1 MFMRG
6 LVNMHKMQ
14 IKAIAF
20 SVIFGA
26 SSLLFSQTAFEVVT
40 TYKNLPCPNYSTANL
55 VLEQIAPNGQ
65 ITERNEVKQYGKIY
79 RNDTINTVFEWE
91 SPASRKNTRVLQA
104 EKIGKTDDSMIYT
117 PDLRQV
123 RRISTAARKN
133 SVVGS
138 ELTFNDLR
146 IREVEDDTHEM
157 LKESDTITVSSG
169 TTYTCWQIKST
180 PIKKSEVEYSYRITW
195 FDKQTYLPV
204 QVKYYDRKTRE
215 LFKTFEIEK
224 IDHVKGT
231 TGHEY
236 VLRRSCYI
244 TNEKTGRKTH
254 IFVKDFIFDAPNVN
268 DSYFTQGWLL
278 TGKAR

>member
-1 MFMRG
+1 
-6 LVNMHKMQ
+6 MHNTQ
-14 IKAIAF
+14 IRTFAF
-20 SVIFGA
+20 SAVFLA
-26 SSLLFSQTAFEVVT
+26 ASLLFSQTALDVVT
-40 TYKNLPCPNYSTANL
+40 IYKNLPCPNYSSTNII
-55 VLEQIAPNGQ
+55 LEEIAPNGQ
-65 ITERNEVKQYGKIY
+65 ITERNEIKQYGKIF
-79 RNDTINTVFEWE
+79 RNDTVNTVFEWQ
-91 SPASRKNTRVLQA
+91 SPASRKNTRILQA
-104 EKIGKTDDSMIYT
+104 EKIGKTDDCMIYT
-117 PDLRQV
+117 PELRQV

-133 SVVGS
+133 NVVGS

-157 LKESDTITVSSG
+157 MKSTDTITISSG

-180 PIKKSEVEYSYRITW
+180 PVKKSEVEYSYRITW

-204 QVKYYDRKTRE
+204 QVKYYDRKTKE
-215 LFKTFEIEK
+215 LFKTFEIER

-231 TGHEY
+231 TGREY

-244 TNEKTGRKTH
+244 TNEKTGRKSH

-278 TGKAR
+278 TGKAK